1 MNSHSKLKYIF
12 IVLVVLVLIGV
23 VYVLQMTK
31 KPEVP
36 YEVSTPAG
44 YPLGTTVSLYK
55 NVPPGFPEEVLL
67 ENEKLNYSGSVDFEQ
82 GKSRSM
88 SVSYLSNKSMKD
100 VFDLYTSSLPKLEW
114 NVNVEVGSE
123 KVVVIRAVKGIQSV
137 LITVSPLDNNIMV
150 TFQYE
155 K

>member
-1 MNSHSKLKYIF
+1 MNSHSKLKYLF

-31 KPEVP
+31 KPEAP
-36 YEVSTPAG
+36 YEVSTPSV
-44 YPLGTTVSLYK
+44 YPLGTTVSLYR

-67 ENEKLNYSGSVDFEQ
+67 EDERLSYSGSIDFEQ

-88 SVSYLSNKSMKD
+88 SVSYISNKSMKD
-100 VFDLYTSSLPKLEW
+100 VFDLYTSSLPKLGW

-137 LITVSPLDNNIMV
+137 LISISPLDNNLMV